1 MRDYFLRR
9 FLLIPPTLLG
19 ITLIVF
25 LITRL
30 VPGGPLER
38 AIMEYQQVQSGSG
51 GGGGGGASGGG
62 GMGGP
67 GSSAGGQSMALSD
80 EQLQQLKAYYGFDK
94 PAIVSYELWLG
105 KVARGDL
112 GNSYRYNEPVWQVIR
127 ERFPVSLFYGLIT
140 LVVTYAVSIPLGIL
154 KAIKHR
160 SAIDNA
166 TSILIFMGYAVPGYV
181 LGALLLLFFA
191 ARLEWFP
198 MGGFVSYDFPDLSL
212 WEKVGDLA
220 QHAALPLLCYLV
232 GSFAV
237 TTLLM
242 KNHLMDNLAA
252 DYVRTAIA
260 KGVSFRAAVLRHAL
274 RNSLIPIATT
284 FGQNITLLVS
294 GSFLI
299 ESIFDIDGFGLL
311 GLQSIFDRDYPVVM
325 GIIFLASL
333 LLLLGNILSDALVA
347 LIDPRIRF
355 K

>member
-1 MRDYFLRR
+1 MRDYFIRR

-25 LITRL
+25 LITRV

-38 AIMEYQQVQSGSG
+38 AIMESQAAEMSSSRATSG
-51 GGGGGGASGGG
+51 GQGV
-62 GMGGP
+62 
-67 GSSAGGQSMALSD
+67 ALSE
-80 EQLQQLKAYYGFDK
+80 EQLNQLKAYYGFDK
-94 PAIVSYELWLG
+94 PAIVSYGLWLG
-105 KVARGDL
+105 KVIRGDL
-112 GNSYRYNEPVWQVIR
+112 GNSYRYNEPVWDIIKS
-127 ERFPVSLFYGLIT
+127 RFPVSLFYGLIT
-140 LVVTYAVSIPLGIL
+140 LFITYAISIPLGIV

-160 SAIDNA
+160 TLVDNA
-166 TSILIFMGYAVPGYV
+166 TSVFIFMGYAVPGYV

-198 MGGFVSYDFPDLSL
+198 MGGFVSYDFADLSF
-212 WEKVGDLA
+212 WGQVADLA
-220 QHAALPLLCYLV
+220 RHATLPLICYLV

-252 DYVRTAIA
+252 DYIRTAIA
-260 KGVSFRAAVLRHAL
+260 KGVSFRRAVLKHAL

-299 ESIFDIDGFGLL
+299 ETIFDINGFGLL
-311 GLQSIFDRDYPVVM
+311 GLTSIFDRDYPIVM

-347 LIDPRIRF
+347 FIDPRIRF

>member
-1 MRDYFLRR
+1 MRDYFIRR

-25 LITRL
+25 LITRV

-38 AIMEYQQVQSGSG
+38 AIMEMQQADMSSGR
-51 GGGGGGASGGG
+51 GAGA
-62 GMGGP
+62 
-67 GSSAGGQSMALSD
+67 AGGNMALSE
-80 EQLQQLKAYYGFDK
+80 EQLNQLKAYYGFDK
-94 PAIVSYELWLG
+94 PALVSYGLWLG
-105 KVARGDL
+105 KIVRGDL
-112 GNSYRYNEPVWQVIR
+112 GSSYRYNEPVWHIIR
-127 ERFPVSLFYGLIT
+127 DRFPVSLFYGLIT
-140 LVVTYAVSIPLGIL
+140 LVITYSISIPLGIL

-160 SAIDNA
+160 TLLDNT
-166 TSILIFMGYAVPGYV
+166 TSVFIFMGYAVPGYV

-191 ARLEWFP
+191 ARLPWFP
-198 MGGFVSYDFPDLSL
+198 MGGFTSTEFADLST
-212 WEKVGDLA
+212 WGKAVDLA
-220 QHAALPLLCYLV
+220 RHAVLPLACYLV

-242 KNHLMDNLAA
+242 KNNLMDNLAA
-252 DYVRTAIA
+252 DYMRTAVA
-260 KGVSFRAAVLRHAL
+260 KGVSFRQAVVRHAL

-299 ESIFDIDGFGLL
+299 ETIFDINGFGLL
-311 GLQSIFDRDYPVVM
+311 GLTSIFDRDYPVVM

>member
-38 AIMEYQQVQSGSG
+38 AIMEYQQVQAGSG
-51 GGGGGGASGGG
+51 GGGSGGASGG

-67 GSSAGGQSMALSD
+67 GSAAGGAGGQSMALSD

-94 PAIVSYELWLG
+94 PAVVSYGLWLG

-112 GNSYRYNEPVWQVIR
+112 GSSYRYNEPVWQVIR

-160 SAIDNA
+160 SAVDNA
-166 TSILIFMGYAVPGYV
+166 TSVLIFMGYAVPGYV

-212 WEKVGDLA
+212 AEKVGDLA

-260 KGVSFRAAVLRHAL
+260 KGVSFRAAVLRHAC
-274 RNSLIPIATT
+274 ATHSSP
-284 FGQNITLLVS
+284 LP
-294 GSFLI
+294 
-299 ESIFDIDGFGLL
+299 
-311 GLQSIFDRDYPVVM
+311 RP
-325 GIIFLASL
+325 LAKTSRC
-333 LLLLGNILSDALVA
+333 SSRA
-347 LIDPRIRF
+347 RS
-355 K
+355 

>member
-1 MRDYFLRR
+1 MRDYFIRR

-38 AIMEYQQVQSGSG
+38 ALMEMKQGDMASGR
-51 GGGGGGASGGG
+51 GGGGA
-62 GMGGP
+62 
-67 GSSAGGQSMALSD
+67 QNMAISED
-80 EQLQQLKAYYGFDK
+80 QIQQLKAYYGLDK
-94 PAIVSYELWLG
+94 PVLVSYGLWLG
-105 KVARGDL
+105 KIVHGDL
-112 GNSYRYNEPVWQVIR
+112 GTSYRYNEPVWNVIR

-140 LVVTYAVSIPLGIL
+140 LVITYAISIPLGVL
-154 KAIKHR
+154 KAIRHR
-160 SAIDNA
+160 SLMDN
-166 TSILIFMGYAVPGYV
+166 SSSVLIFMGYAVPGYV

-191 ARLEWFP
+191 ARLTWFP
-198 MGGFVSYDFPDLSL
+198 MGGFTSYEFADLSV
-212 WEKVGDLA
+212 WGKTVDLIR
-220 QHAALPLLCYLV
+220 HATLPLICYLI

-252 DYVRTAIA
+252 DYMRTAVA
-260 KGVSFRAAVLRHAL
+260 KGVSFRKAVLRHAL

-284 FGQNITLLVS
+284 FGQNITALVT

-299 ESIFDIDGFGLL
+299 ETIFDINGFGLL
-311 GLQSIFDRDYPVVM
+311 GLTSIFDRDYPVVM

-333 LLLLGNILSDALVA
+333 LLLLGNIISDALVA
-347 LIDPRIRF
+347 FIDPRIRF
-355 K
+355 R